1 MAGPTKK
8 WPKGFSGMIPANS
21 YHRPVL
27 ADEAVDHLV
36 TRRDGIYVDATVGG
50 GGHSARI
57 LSRLAPAGRLVAI
70 DRDAEA
76 LQEAR
81 VRLSG
86 GPIRVDIIRG
96 DFGRLGELAQAAG
109 IVSVSGV
116 LIDPGVSSH
125 QLDTAERGFSYRDEG
140 PLDLR
145 MDREGE
151 MTAEFVVNT
160 YAVDRLTRILFEFGE
175 ERQAARMARAIAA
188 VRVKR
193 PLATTADLARVIA
206 TVANPRY
213 LNRTLSRVF
222 QAIRIEV
229 NDELNQLRRGLE
241 AAVALLEPGGRL
253 VVIAYH
259 SLEDRIVKQ
268 MFRDLSGRPV
278 PNVAAPLRLITK
290 KPITPSARE
299 VDDNPRARSAKMRV
313 AEKV

>member
-1 MAGPTKK
+1 
-8 WPKGFSGMIPANS
+8 MIPANS

>member
-1 MAGPTKK
+1 
-8 WPKGFSGMIPANS
+8 MIPANS

-151 MTAEFVVNT
+151 VTAEFVVNT

>member
-1 MAGPTKK
+1 
-8 WPKGFSGMIPANS
+8 MIPANS

-50 GGHSARI
+50 GGHSSRI

-151 MTAEFVVNT
+151 VTAEFVVNT

>member
-1 MAGPTKK
+1 
-8 WPKGFSGMIPANS
+8 MIPANS

-81 VRLSG
+81 TRLSG

-109 IVSVSGV
+109 IASVSGV

-151 MTAEFVVNT
+151 VTAEFVVNT